1 MKKRIN
7 YRGILPVFLVLF
19 LFINFIKTSL
29 ADFSVATVEL
39 KYSSSIWRKNDYIN
53 LNGAMAHLLSM
64 KGLYSNIG
72 MYITDENYIVSASG
86 ETSTDYE
93 YNQLIAFKDFLAANN
108 INLLFVNEPTKYID
122 DSIFRQQFGVE
133 SYSNR
138 NMDLFLHRIRE
149 AGINALDLR
158 DIIIKEKI
166 NISYLFYRTDHH
178 WTVPAALWA
187 TGKIA
192 QALNEYCGYGID
204 TAIYDFDNYD
214 VKKWKNCWLGEQ
226 GRKVGKTYVGL
237 DDYTEMKPSFDTD
250 FTFINSENGTPLKG
264 NFESFISESVFNPNN
279 DVYTNDSWHYAYK
292 AMNNIINHNIS
303 EGTVLLLG
311 DSYDRVTQPFLA
323 LGIHAVDFLCLR
335 DIDFDLRDYILQH
348 NYDTVIVAY
357 AQFMLGAHDDPAS
370 ANYDMYSFLPKSY
383 VLAP

>member
-1 MKKRIN
+1 M
-7 YRGILPVFLVLF
+7 
-19 LFINFIKTSL
+19 
-29 ADFSVATVEL
+29 
-39 KYSSSIWRKNDYIN
+39 
-53 LNGAMAHLLSM
+53 
-64 KGLYSNIG
+64 
-72 MYITDENYIVSASG
+72 
-86 ETSTDYE
+86 
-93 YNQLIAFKDFLAANN
+93 
-108 INLLFVNEPTKYID
+108 
-122 DSIFRQQFGVE
+122 
-133 SYSNR
+133 
-138 NMDLFLHRIRE
+138 
-149 AGINALDLR
+149 
-158 DIIIKEKI
+158 
-166 NISYLFYRTDHH
+166 
-178 WTVPAALWA
+178 
-187 TGKIA
+187 
-192 QALNEYCGYGID
+192 
-204 TAIYDFDNYD
+204 
-214 VKKWKNCWLGEQ
+214 
-226 GRKVGKTYVGL
+226 GL